1 MDPGDTGRRRCRP
14 AGAREQIDGAAILEI
29 PSRRSGDACVAPR
42 PPAGAPAPAGAPVAP
57 SLTFLPGARQRRRL
71 LVLLLACG
79 LLVLLRPYWPL
90 NLLPGW
96 SVGLLPLWT
105 VLELVRLAWWPQRW
119 H

>member
-1 MDPGDTGRRRCRP
+1 MALPFWRSPRAAPGMPALPPVLLPVLRRLQALRLP
-14 AGAREQIDGAAILEI
+14 
-29 PSRRSGDACVAPR
+29 
-42 PPAGAPAPAGAPVAP
+42 P